1 MNEERKKRNEK
12 RIKEVEYKIEN
23 LMTGIGIDKE
33 LRKNEKIRNLGRDE
47 REKKEETIL

>member
-23 LMTGIGIDKE
+23 LVTGIGIDKE
-33 LRKNEKIRNLGRDE
+33 LRKK
-47 REKKEETIL
+47 